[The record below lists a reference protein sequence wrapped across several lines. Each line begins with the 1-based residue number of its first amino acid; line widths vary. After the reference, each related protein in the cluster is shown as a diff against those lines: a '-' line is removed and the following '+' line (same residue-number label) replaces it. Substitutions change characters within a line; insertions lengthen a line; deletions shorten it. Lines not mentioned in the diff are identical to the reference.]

1 MSQRNASHSSSKVW
15 SMGLTPLNMKATH
28 YLQTSGNTH
37 PAMHCHIPED
47 QNHPHENF
55 YDELCNNILQ
65 YGGDN
70 YQAKNVTLTVLFLN
84 LAVEE
89 NC

>member
-1 MSQRNASHSSSKVW
+1 MSQRNALHSSSKVW
-15 SMGLTPLNMKATH
+15 SIGLTPLNMKGTH

-37 PAMHCHIPED
+37 PAMQCHIPED
-47 QNHPHENF
+47 QNHPHENL
-55 YDELCNNILQ
+55 YDELCNNTLQ

-70 YQAKNVTLTVLFLN
+70 YQAKSVTVLFLH

>member
-1 MSQRNASHSSSKVW
+1 
-15 SMGLTPLNMKATH
+15 MKGTH

-37 PAMHCHIPED
+37 PAMQCHIPED
-47 QNHPHENF
+47 QNHPRENL
-55 YDELCNNILQ
+55 YDELRNNTLQ

-70 YQAKNVTLTVLFLN
+70 YQAKNVTLTVLFPHLV
-84 LAVEE
+84 VEE